1 METGKPEIKIKSSI
15 EQTETPSSQNS
26 VLDNPEEK
34 IKAVKP
40 IIIKKKISHMS
51 ELL

>member
-34 IKAVKP
+34 IKSSK
-40 IIIKKKISHMS
+40 INCNQKK
-51 ELL
+51 